1 MRSVRIP
8 AICESYRATSSS
20 STHKEDMKALPPW
33 ACHRR
38 LRTVGFRTEP
48 KGTGPIGGAW
58 IHHSTSLGPRW
69 RLAHSNLVPG
79 GSGTGVATPTAP
91 IEESTPFVA
100 SSQRRSW
107 SSHGR
112 EVMIS
117 SPLPLDSNSLDSS
130 QGMLGAFVRE
140 LGRPQSMQ
148 VRDAQSISKQPISGR
163 WMWSPSI
170 SSKLTRSDET
180 VVRFGTEGQELE
192 QDEVHQPP

>member
-1 MRSVRIP
+1 MDPSLNVLGTTLETCSLEP
-8 AICESYRATSSS
+8 
-20 STHKEDMKALPPW
+20 
-33 ACHRR
+33 
-38 LRTVGFRTEP
+38 RTGWFRDGCCNTDVADRGIHTVCCIVTE
-48 KGTGPIGGAW
+48 A
-58 IHHSTSLGPRW
+58 
-69 RLAHSNLVPG
+69 
-79 GSGTGVATPTAP
+79 
-91 IEESTPFVA
+91 F
-100 SSQRRSW
+100 W